1 MKAQLT
7 FFFSFLIFVGV
18 LPAQQ
23 WGGGRPGGGGFSR
36 EMLNS
41 GHFYGKVVDE
51 NGKAV
56 AYAAVQLFGMKF
68 DTVQR
73 RPVEQ
78 LIAGQITEENGDFSL
93 EKVPVRGEFTLRIS
107 ILGYAT
113 TEQKVT
119 FGLPGFGSGGG
130 GRPGAGWQRG
140 GQPGGGRPGAGEG
153 REQAAQTKEGEKA
166 KEEQAKEKGK
176 GKDQKSSVQRGNP
189 GGGQPGG
196 GNWRSRM
203 AGMSFDKDLGN
214 ITIQPDAE
222 TLDEIVVHGEATNV
236 KLALDKKIF
245 RVDKDASAEGGTAED
260 ALKNIPSLTVDI
272 DGNLTVRNSS
282 PQLFVDGRPTTLSLD
297 QIGANEIETVEV
309 ITNPSAKYD
318 ASGGQGGIVNIVLK
332 KNRKPGYNGSVRA
345 GVDTRNGYNG
355 GLNLNM
361 KEGKVNAFLN
371 AGLFRRRSISEGETD
386 RQNLFG
392 NPRTNVLQVNDS
404 EFKGLFGSLR
414 GGVDLFLDNRNT
426 LTIAGNYRRG
436 EMEPDQSIRTFTDS
450 LFTDRTSASEFVRVS
465 ETFRNFENVGASLL
479 FKHLFPK
486 KGKEITADLN
496 INRFDM
502 DSGGDFN
509 TLFVNSGFTSL
520 EKQEGASSSTFIT
533 AQADYEDKVGENGKL
548 EMGVRAAIRD
558 YNSSNGN
565 FSFDTETNQ
574 FVRIPNFADEYEFED
589 AVYAAYATF
598 SQEFSGWSYQV
609 GLRAESSSYTGY
621 LPESDATFENDYPL
635 SLFPSVFLT
644 KKINE
649 KDDLQLSYSR
659 RVNRPS
665 FFNLIPFTDFSD
677 SLNLRR
683 GNPNLLPEFTN
694 SFEATYQN
702 IFDKGDNL
710 LITVYYKTASDLITT
725 FQDAEFNELLGQE
738 VVVSTY
744 QNSNSSIAYGAEF
757 TLRNSFSKSITLT
770 SNLNLYNSRVDAS
783 NVESDLVNDQ
793 FTWFLKENLSI
804 QLPKSF
810 SLQINGEYRS
820 RAAFSPSNGGRRY
833 GGWRRSTN
841 TAQGYTK
848 ENWFVDFSVRK
859 SILKRMGT
867 ITASIRDV
875 FRSRKTGSF
884 SESDFF
890 IQDSWRL
897 RNPQVVSLNFSYRF
911 GKMDTSLFKRK
922 NNKVS
927 SEGMELMN

>member
-1 MKAQLT
+1 MQTVIKIIKMKAQFT
-7 FFFSFLIFVGV
+7 FIFVFLMFIGV

-23 WGGGRPGGGGFSR
+23 WGGGRPGGGGFNR
-36 EMLNS
+36 DMLNS
-41 GHFYGKVVDE
+41 GKFYGKVVDE
-51 NGKAV
+51 NGKGV

-68 DTVQR
+68 DTTER

-78 LIAGQITEENGDFSL
+78 LIAGQITEENGDFNL
-93 EKVPVRGEFTLRIS
+93 EKIPVRGEFTLRIS

-119 FGLPGFGSGGG
+119 FGLPGFGQGG
-130 GRPGAGWQRG
+130 GRPGGGNWQRG
-140 GQPGGGRPGAGEG
+140 GQPGGGRPGAGGG
-153 REQAAQTKEGEKA
+153 RDSAAQSKDA
-166 KEEQAKEKGK
+166 EKGK
-176 GKDQKSSVQRGNP
+176 EEKSKNAKKKEGQQERARQGNP
-189 GGGQPGG
+189 GGGRPGAGG
-196 GNWRSRM
+196 GDWRSRM

-214 ITIQPDAE
+214 ITIQPDVE

-260 ALKNIPSLTVDI
+260 ALRNIPSLTVDI

-282 PQLFVDGRPTTLSLD
+282 PQIFVDGRPTTLSLD
-297 QIGANEIETVEV
+297 QITANEIESVEV

-332 KNRKPGYNGSVRA
+332 KNRKPGYNGSIRG
-345 GVDTRNGYNG
+345 GVDTQGGYNG

-371 AGLFRRRSISEGETD
+371 AGIFNRNSISEGETD

-392 NPRTNVLQVNDS
+392 NPRTNVLQINDS
-404 EFKGLFGSLR
+404 EFRGLFASLR

-436 EMEPDQSIRTFTDS
+436 NMDPDQSIRTFTDS
-450 LFTDRTSASEFVRVS
+450 LFTGRTSSSEFVRNS
-465 ETFRNFENVGASLL
+465 ETFRNFKNIGGSVL

-486 KGKEITADLN
+486 KGKEITADLS
-496 INRFDM
+496 INNFEM
-502 DSGGDFN
+502 DNGGDFN
-509 TLFVNSGFTSL
+509 TLFLDSGFTSL
-520 EKQEGASSSTFIT
+520 EKQEGTSSSTFIT
-533 AQADYEDKVGENGKL
+533 LQADYEEPVGDNGKIEL
-548 EMGVRAAIRD
+548 GVRAALRD
-558 YNSSNGN
+558 YGSTNGN
-565 FSFDTETNQ
+565 FAFNRELDE

-598 SQEFSGWSYQV
+598 SQEFSNWSYQV
-609 GLRAESSSYTGY
+609 GLRAESSSYTGF
-621 LPESDATFENDYPL
+621 LPENDATFENDYPL
-635 SLFPSVFLT
+635 SLFPSVFVT
-644 KKINE
+644 RKINE
-649 KDDLQLSYSR
+649 KDNIQLSYSR
-659 RVNRPS
+659 RINRPS

-710 LITVYYKTASDLITT
+710 LITVYYKTATDLITT
-725 FQDAEFNELLGQE
+725 FQEAEFNEILGQE

-744 QNSNSSIAYGAEF
+744 QNSNSSVAYGAEF
-757 TLRNSFSKSITLT
+757 TLRNSISQKITLT
-770 SNLNLYNSRVDAS
+770 SNLNMYNSRVDAS
-783 NVESDLVNDQ
+783 NVESDLINDQ

-810 SLQINGEYRS
+810 TLQINGEYRS
-820 RAAFSPSNGGRRY
+820 RAAFSPGGGGRRY
-833 GGWRRSTN
+833 GWRRTTN
-841 TAQGYTK
+841 TAQGYSK
-848 ENWFVDFSVRK
+848 ERWFVDVSVRK
-859 SILKRMGT
+859 KHHEAEGDPHRKHPRYLWYAHQRLLQR
-867 ITASIRDV
+867 IRV
-875 FRSRKTGSF
+875 FHSGQLAF
-884 SESDFF
+884 A
-890 IQDSWRL
+890 
-897 RNPQVVSLNFSYRF
+897 
-911 GKMDTSLFKRK
+911 
-922 NNKVS
+922 
-927 SEGMELMN
+927 